1 MKVEWDLFV
10 CPARQAARRW
20 REAFRTSFIKAVV
33 PMRGHRLFMDMESG
47 SSVIVD
53 LSDKLDTVTYGALR
67 DDRLFRTVRTDGDY
81 VIWGNSLV
89 KVTARVLLDVALVG
103 EPNM

>member
-1 MKVEWDLFV
+1 MTVEWDLFA
-10 CPARQAARRW
+10 CPPRHEYGTGG
-20 REAFRTSFIKAVV
+20 EAFRTSFIKAVV

-67 DDRLFRTVRTDGDY
+67 DERLFRTVRTDGDY

-89 KVTARVLLDVALVG
+89 KVTARELLDVALVG